1 MSATSNHRLRRSPRP
16 RLAPLA
22 PLAPLA
28 AAASLVLLLAGC
40 ASSGPTAQTPADQLL
55 LQADVPATLPV
66 GAGAPAE
73 LPPVA
78 WRDWVREPR
87 LVAWVELALKNN
99 RDLRV
104 AMLNVQRAQAQLTA
118 TEANR
123 LPTIGA
129 GVSAVRAPNSKGN
142 QANTLTAGLSLSSWE
157 IDLFGRLANLND
169 AARAQLL
176 STEAGRRAAELTL
189 VAAVVQAGLA
199 LQADDELLALARQ
212 ALDSREQTLKLTAL
226 RESAGAASLLD
237 LQAQQTLAAQG
248 RVALVQFT
256 RQQAQDLNAL
266 ALLLGQP
273 VTALGTL
280 ASPTFTPVATPS
292 TTPSTTPPTTPSTT
306 PSTPLAGASAGAAS
320 PAPLASALADE
331 RWLADV
337 PAGLSSAVLLRRPDV
352 IAAEQTMRAAQ
363 ANIGA
368 ARAAFWPTLS
378 LTGQGGVGS
387 SQLAGLFSS
396 GAFVYTLAANAL
408 ITVFDAGRRQ
418 ANLASAEAAQQI
430 AQAQYERAIQSAF
443 RDTADGLAGLAT
455 WREQGT
461 AQRQQR
467 DAARDTARLVG
478 LKASV
483 GAASVLEQLDAQRSL
498 FAAEQAV
505 VQVRLA
511 ELNNRV
517 ALYKALGG

>member
-1 MSATSNHRLRRSPRP
+1 M
-16 RLAPLA
+16 
-22 PLAPLA
+22 
-28 AAASLVLLLAGC
+28 
-40 ASSGPTAQTPADQLL
+40 
-55 LQADVPATLPV
+55 
-66 GAGAPAE
+66 
-73 LPPVA
+73 
-78 WRDWVREPR
+78 
-87 LVAWVELALKNN
+87 
-99 RDLRV
+99 
-104 AMLNVQRAQAQLTA
+104 
-118 TEANR
+118 
-123 LPTIGA
+123 
-129 GVSAVRAPNSKGN
+129 
-142 QANTLTAGLSLSSWE
+142 
-157 IDLFGRLANLND
+157 
-169 AARAQLL
+169 
-176 STEAGRRAAELTL
+176 
-189 VAAVVQAGLA
+189 
-199 LQADDELLALARQ
+199 
-212 ALDSREQTLKLTAL
+212 
-226 RESAGAASLLD
+226 
-237 LQAQQTLAAQG
+237 
-248 RVALVQFT
+248 
-256 RQQAQDLNAL
+256 
-266 ALLLGQP
+266 
-273 VTALGTL
+273 
-280 ASPTFTPVATPS
+280 
-292 TTPSTTPPTTPSTT
+292 
-306 PSTPLAGASAGAAS
+306 
-320 PAPLASALADE
+320 
-331 RWLADV
+331 

-387 SQLAGLFSS
+387 SQLAGLFNS

-418 ANLASAEAAQQI
+418 ANVASAEAAQQI

-455 WREQGT
+455 WRAQAI

-467 DAARDTARLVG
+467 DAARDTARLVE

>member
-1 MSATSNHRLRRSPRP
+1 MSTPLIPRQRRRVTATK
-16 RLAPLA
+16 
-22 PLAPLA
+22 A
-28 AAASLVLLLAGC
+28 AIKAVAMAVSSISASLALMLAGC
-40 ASSGPTAQTPADQLL
+40 ASSGPGASTPADQR
-55 LQADVPATLPV
+55 LQQAGVPLTLPV

-73 LPPVA
+73 LAPAA

-87 LVAWVELALKNN
+87 LVAWVELALKHN

-104 AMLNVQRAQAQLTA
+104 AMLNVQRAQALLTA

-123 LPTIGA
+123 LPTVGA
-129 GVSAVRAPNSKGN
+129 GLNAVRAPNTKGSE
-142 QANTLTAGLSLSSWE
+142 ANTLTAGLQLSSWE
-157 IDLFGRLANLND
+157 IDLFGRLANLSE

-176 STEAGRRAAELTL
+176 STEAGRQAAELTL

-212 ALDSREQTLKLTAL
+212 SLDSREQTLKLTAL
-226 RESAGAASLLD
+226 RESAGAASLLE
-237 LQAQQTLAAQG
+237 LQAQQTLTAQG
-248 RVALVQFT
+248 RVALAQFS
-256 RQQAQDLNAL
+256 RQQSQDLNTL

-273 VTALGTL
+273 VTALGAV
-280 ASPTFTPVATPS
+280 ASPPLPTPAVTSTPPATPA
-292 TTPSTTPPTTPSTT
+292 TPTAAATRPPP
-306 PSTPLAGASAGAAS
+306 PPA
-320 PAPLASALADE
+320 APLASALADE
-331 RWLADV
+331 RWLAEV

-363 ANIGA
+363 ANMGA
-368 ARAAFWPTLS
+368 ARAAFWPSLS

-387 SQLAGLFSS
+387 SQLAGLFNS

-408 ITVFDAGRRQ
+408 FTVFDAGRRQ
-418 ANLASAEAAQQI
+418 ANVASAEAAQQI

-455 WREQGT
+455 WREQGI

-505 VQVRLA
+505 LQVRLA

-517 ALYKALGG
+517 TLYKALGG

>member
-1 MSATSNHRLRRSPRP
+1 MNAALNPPLG
-16 RLAPLA
+16 RLAIA
-22 PLAPLA
+22 VSA
-28 AAASLVLLLAGC
+28 AALLAGC
-40 ASSGPTAQTPADQLL
+40 ANTGTGTTTPTDLQLK
-55 LQADVPATLPV
+55 QAGVPTTLPV
-66 GAGAPAE
+66 GAGAPAN
-73 LPPVA
+73 LPPAA

-87 LVAWVELALKNN
+87 LVAWVELALQNN

-104 AMLNVQRAQAQLTA
+104 AMLAVQRAQAQLSA

-123 LPTIGA
+123 LPTLGA
-129 GVSAVRAPNSKGN
+129 GVSAARAPNSKGVE
-142 QANTLTAGLSLSSWE
+142 ANTLTAGLSLSSWE

-212 ALDSREQTLKLTAL
+212 SLDSREQTLKLTAL
-226 RESAGAASLLD
+226 RESAGAVSLLD
-237 LQAQQTLAAQG
+237 LQAQQTLTAQG
-248 RVALVQFT
+248 RVALAQFT
-256 RQQAQDLNAL
+256 RQQSQDLNTL

-273 VTALGTL
+273 VTALGAV
-280 ASPTFTPVATPS
+280 ASPPVQATAVTAVTATTPAAPANPAAAATGLPPPATPVA
-292 TTPSTTPPTTPSTT
+292 
-306 PSTPLAGASAGAAS
+306 S
-320 PAPLASALADE
+320 PLADE
-331 RWLADV
+331 RWLAEV

-352 IAAEQTMRAAQ
+352 IAAEQALRAAQ

-387 SQLAGLFSS
+387 SQLAGLFNG
-396 GAFVYTLAANAL
+396 GAFFYTLAANAL

-418 ANLASAEAAQQI
+418 ANVASAEAAQQI

-443 RDTADGLAGLAT
+443 RETADGLAGLAT
-455 WREQGT
+455 WREQGI

-505 VQVRLA
+505 LQVRLA

>member
-1 MSATSNHRLRRSPRP
+1 MNSVLSHPLG
-16 RLAPLA
+16 RLAIA
-22 PLAPLA
+22 VSA
-28 AAASLVLLLAGC
+28 AALLAGC
-40 ASSGPTAQTPADQLL
+40 ANTGPGTTTPSDPL
-55 LQADVPATLPV
+55 LQQAGVPPTLPV
-66 GAGAPAE
+66 GVGAPAD
-73 LPPVA
+73 LPPAA

-87 LVAWVELALKNN
+87 LVAWVELALQNN

-104 AMLNVQRAQAQLTA
+104 AMLTVQRAQAQLTA

-123 LPTIGA
+123 LPTLGA
-129 GVSAVRAPNSKGN
+129 GVSAARAPNSRGN
-142 QANTLTAGLSLSSWE
+142 EANTLTAGLSLSSWE

-212 ALDSREQTLKLTAL
+212 SLDSREQTLKLTAL
-226 RESAGAASLLD
+226 RESAGAVSLLD
-237 LQAQQTLAAQG
+237 LQAQQTLTAQG
-248 RVALVQFT
+248 RVALAQFT
-256 RQQAQDLNAL
+256 RQQSQDLNTL

-273 VTALGTL
+273 VTALGAV
-280 ASPTFTPVATPS
+280 ASPPVPATAVTS
-292 TTPSTTPPTTPSTT
+292 TTPADPAAAATRPQPP
-306 PSTPLAGASAGAAS
+306 AAPGS
-320 PAPLASALADE
+320 PLADE
-331 RWLADV
+331 RWLAEV

-387 SQLAGLFSS
+387 SQLAGLFNS

-418 ANLASAEAAQQI
+418 ANVASAEAAQQI

-443 RDTADGLAGLAT
+443 RETADGLAGLAT
-455 WREQGT
+455 WREQAI

-498 FAAEQAV
+498 FAAEQAML
-505 VQVRLA
+505 QVRLA